1 MGANRTASYI
11 PRMHRKAIN
20 HLRRADPRLAAVI
33 ERVGGCRFTP
43 VGDGTHFDALV
54 RSIIYQQ
61 LSGSAAGTIHQRVIG
76 GFGGHSPEPVAL
88 LETPEERLRGWG
100 LSRQKIAY
108 LRDLAVATC
117 DGRIPTEALHTL
129 GDDGVIAALTSVKGI
144 GRWTAHMFLMFR
156 LGRPDVLPELD
167 LGVRKAMMRV
177 YRLRKL
183 PPPDRVHRIGAPWA
197 PYRTIASWYLWR
209 SLELPPAPSPS
220 TALPAVPAR
229 ARKR

>member
-1 MGANRTASYI
+1 
-11 PRMHRKAIN
+11 MHRKAIN

-33 ERVGGCRFTP
+33 ESVGGCRFTP
-43 VGDGTHFDALV
+43 VSDGTHFDALV

-61 LSGSAAGTIHQRVIG
+61 LSGRAAGTIHRRVVD
-76 GFGGHSPEPVAL
+76 GFGGRSPEPVAL
-88 LETPEERLRGWG
+88 LETPEERLRAWG

-108 LRDLAVATC
+108 LRDLAAATR
-117 DGRIPTEALHTL
+117 DGRLPTAKLHKL
-129 GDDGVIAALTSVKGI
+129 DDDDVIAALTSVKGI
-144 GRWTAHMFLMFR
+144 GRWTAQMFLMFR

-209 SLELPPAPSPS
+209 SLELPPAPAPAPSP
-220 TALPAVPAR
+220 AAVPVR

>member
-1 MGANRTASYI
+1 
-11 PRMHRKAIN
+11 MHRKAID
-20 HLRRADPRLAAVI
+20 HLRRADPRLANVI
-33 ERVGGCRFTP
+33 ERVGQCRFAP
-43 VGDGTHFDALV
+43 VSDGTHFDALV

-61 LSGSAAGTIHQRVIG
+61 LSGSAAGTIHRRVID
-76 GFGGHSPEPVAL
+76 GFGGRSPEPGTL
-88 LETPEERLRGWG
+88 LETADERLRGWG

-108 LRDLAVATC
+108 LRDLAVASR
-117 DGRIPTEALHTL
+117 DGRLPVEELHAL
-129 GDDGVIAALTSVKGI
+129 DDDEVIAALTSVKGI

-167 LGVRKAMMRV
+167 LGVRKAMLRV

-209 SLELPPAPSPS
+209 SLELPAVK
-220 TALPAVPAR
+220 VPAR